1 MLLWY
6 ASTEKE
12 AVLLSLTLITFAAY
26 AAVLVT
32 AFWDLPL
39 DIPPW
44 HQLLLLYAHFIPMFL
59 LELLL
64 CRTAKLKWRILLPAV
79 LLAVPGLWFVASAEW
94 YAMAWV
100 LAGWWCVPDRLGG
113 VGALPAAET
122 SGAHMSAVRPGLERP
137 GRLFSPSICPEW
149 LQIR

>member
-1 MLLWY
+1 M
-6 ASTEKE
+6 APMRET
-12 AVLLSLTLITFAAY
+12 ANRVLLVLTLITLAAY
-26 AAVLVT
+26 AVVLVT

-94 YAMAWV
+94 YAMAWF
-100 LAGWWCVPDRLGG
+100 LAGWWCVAPVLGC
-113 VGALPAAET
+113 LAAW
-122 SGAHMSAVRPGLERP
+122 AVWAISRRITRPNP
-137 GRLFSPSICPEW
+137 I
-149 LQIR
+149 

>member
-1 MLLWY
+1 MVRING
-6 ASTEKE
+6 KGN

-64 CRTAKLKWRILLPAV
+64 CRTAKLRWRLLLPAA

-100 LAGWWCVPDRLGG
+100 LAGWWCAAPVLGCLTAWA
-113 VGALPAAET
+113 VWAVSRRAA
-122 SGAHMSAVRPGLERP
+122 RPNP
-137 GRLFSPSICPEW
+137 I
-149 LQIR
+149 

>member
-1 MLLWY
+1 MVRING
-6 ASTEKE
+6 KGN

-26 AAVLVT
+26 AVVLVT

-39 DIPPW
+39 DIPTW

-64 CRTAKLKWRILLPAV
+64 CRTAKIKWRILLPAV

-94 YAMAWV
+94 YAMAWF
-100 LAGWWCVPDRLGG
+100 LAGWWCVAPVLCC
-113 VGALPAAET
+113 LAAW
-122 SGAHMSAVRPGLERP
+122 AVWAISRRVARPNP
-137 GRLFSPSICPEW
+137 I
-149 LQIR
+149 

>member
-1 MLLWY
+1 MVRIDG
-6 ASTEKE
+6 KGN

-26 AAVLVT
+26 AVIFAA
-32 AFWDLPL
+32 AFADLPMS
-39 DIPPW
+39 IPPW

-64 CRTAKLKWRILLPAV
+64 CRTAKVKWRILLPAV

-100 LAGWWCVPDRLGG
+100 LAGWWCAAPVLGCLTAWAVWTLSRRLK
-113 VGALPAAET
+113 
-122 SGAHMSAVRPGLERP
+122 RPER
-137 GRLFSPSICPEW
+137 I
-149 LQIR
+149 

>member
-1 MLLWY
+1 M
-6 ASTEKE
+6 APMRET
-12 AVLLSLTLITFAAY
+12 ANRVLLVLTLITLAAY
-26 AAVLVT
+26 AVVLVT

-39 DIPPW
+39 DIPTW

-94 YAMAWV
+94 YAMAWF
-100 LAGWWCVPDRLGG
+100 LAGWWCVAPVLGC
-113 VGALPAAET
+113 LAAW
-122 SGAHMSAVRPGLERP
+122 AVWAISRRVARPNP
-137 GRLFSPSICPEW
+137 I
-149 LQIR
+149 

>member
-1 MLLWY
+1 M
-6 ASTEKE
+6 ARIDGKGN

-26 AAVLVT
+26 AVVLVT

-39 DIPPW
+39 DIPTW

-94 YAMAWV
+94 YAMAWF
-100 LAGWWCVPDRLGG
+100 LAGWWCVAPVLGC
-113 VGALPAAET
+113 LAAW
-122 SGAHMSAVRPGLERP
+122 AVWA
-137 GRLFSPSICPEW
+137 I
-149 LQIR
+149 

>member
-1 MLLWY
+1 M
-6 ASTEKE
+6 APMRET
-12 AVLLSLTLITFAAY
+12 ANRVLLVLTLITLAAY
-26 AAVLVT
+26 AVVLVT

-64 CRTAKLKWRILLPAV
+64 CRTAKIKWRILLPAV

-94 YAMAWV
+94 YAMAWF
-100 LAGWWCVPDRLGG
+100 LAGWWCVAPVLGC
-113 VGALPAAET
+113 LAAW
-122 SGAHMSAVRPGLERP
+122 AVWAISRRITRPNP
-137 GRLFSPSICPEW
+137 I
-149 LQIR
+149 